1 MTQERA
7 IILSST
13 IDNKGVDFGP
23 RFRSNRRQQSISV
36 PYNSEGMLGSK
47 PRFATWTNIFGKMWI
62 AHKSLGF
69 SSTLVRYIKV
79 V

>member
-1 MTQERA
+1 MTLERA

-47 PRFATWTNIFGKMWI
+47 PRFAT
-62 AHKSLGF
+62 
-69 SSTLVRYIKV
+69 
-79 V
+79 